1 MQFILHVP
9 MFSKDHNTSPC
20 LTLASTAHSLSGVFQ
35 PQEHGFMAAAPTM
48 TMNGTGQQQL
58 ISILLLV
65 SHQLILGINNMEY
78 HCPQEFPSTSANN
91 ALNENAQ

>member
-1 MQFILHVP
+1 MYGDNV
-9 MFSKDHNTSPC
+9 
-20 LTLASTAHSLSGVFQ
+20 TLVSTTHSLSGVFQ
-35 PQEHGFMAAAPTM
+35 PQEHGFMAAVLAM

-65 SHQLILGINNMEY
+65 SIRPQVSHQLILDINNLEY

>member
-1 MQFILHVP
+1 VYG
-9 MFSKDHNTSPC
+9 DNV
-20 LTLASTAHSLSGVFQ
+20 TLVSTTHSLSGVFQ
-35 PQEHGFMAAAPTM
+35 PQEHGFMATAPAM

-65 SHQLILGINNMEY
+65 SIRPQVSHQLILGINNLEY